1 MEPGVTYAE
10 LRFPQTPAP
19 PARKGQAAVVRTTVT
34 TSGKAAVSS
43 PVSTKLV
50 RTLAILSFILLVL
63 VVTLLILAMRWS
75 SQLQRRTAEVMQCSA
90 NATLLSEE
98 VMYFSKLW
106 DTSQQNLTQ
115 LLSEYAAMTSLYQ
128 NLSVSFQNTNNTL
141 QDLLE
146 QQRQAAE
153 HRTQMWSW
161 LQGRNVFQCSREDV
175 SGHAAIRCKS
185 CQEEWTFQNPHCY
198 YFSEEKLSWWNSR
211 GRCASH
217 KSKLV
222 SVNSREE
229 QIFINSRLQN
239 PHDKFWIGYS
249 DSQKE
254 GQWHW
259 EDGSSGSLGFWNRYQ
274 PDNYNDAEDCVTTV
288 QYGSPY
294 SWNDD
299 QCWKG
304 FRYICEKDADQVL
317 FNSTSIFS

>member
-63 VVTLLILAMRWS
+63 VVTLLILAVRWS

-98 VMYFSKLW
+98 VMYFSKQW

-128 NLSVSFQNTNNTL
+128 NMSVSFQNTNNTL
-141 QDLLE
+141 RDLLE

-161 LQGRNVFQCSREDV
+161 LQGRNDFQCYRKDM
-175 SGHAAIRCKS
+175 SGHAGIGCKS
-185 CQEEWTFQNPHCY
+185 CQEEWTFQNLHCY
-198 YFSEEKLSWWNSR
+198 YFSKEVLSWWNSR

-222 SVNSREE
+222 SVNSWEE
-229 QIFINSRLQN
+229 QVFINSKSQSIE
-239 PHDKFWIGYS
+239 DKLWIGYS

-254 GQWHW
+254 GQWLW
-259 EDGSSGSLGFWNRYQ
+259 EDGSSNSPGFWKTGQ
-274 PDNYNDAEDCVTTV
+274 PDNYKNLEHCATTE
-288 QYGSPY
+288 QMGSPY

-299 QCWKG
+299 TCTKQ
-304 FRYICEKDADQVL
+304 FRYICERDADQV
-317 FNSTSIFS
+317 FFSSTGVFY